1 MELATI
7 TLKLS
12 GQTANTVVKKN
23 VTPAQ
28 AAIYAMLH
36 GEDCIQ
42 ALSITGV
49 DKSRSIPTEI
59 DRLRAEFTSVK
70 GIEAL
75 DKLFPGR
82 FPQLPST
89 FSLIGFEPT
98 EFSENV
104 VTSVMSPEAQSEAA
118 ARIKEKIRKGMPD
131 SAPTV
136 VPNVQPVNDSDRVDL
151 LDNNGAQDV
160 DFGDDPLD
168 AEISRMKSEGGK

>member
-12 GQTANTVVKKN
+12 GQTANTVVKQN

-42 ALSITGV
+42 ALKITGT
-49 DKSRSIPTEI
+49 DKGRTIPIEI
-59 DRLRAEFTSVK
+59 DRLRAEFVSVK
-70 GIEAL
+70 GKEAL

-89 FSLIGFEPT
+89 FALIGFEPT
-98 EFSENV
+98 EFAENI
-104 VTSVMSPEAQSEAA
+104 VTPVMTQEAQNEAA
-118 ARIKEKIRKGMPD
+118 ARIKEKIRQGLPEA
-131 SAPTV
+131 APTV
-136 VPNVQPVNDSDRVDL
+136 VPNVEPVSDQDRVGL
-151 LDNNGAQDV
+151 LDNTGAQDV
-160 DFGDDPLD
+160 ELSDDPLD
-168 AEISRMKSEGGK
+168 QELKRMEGEGGR